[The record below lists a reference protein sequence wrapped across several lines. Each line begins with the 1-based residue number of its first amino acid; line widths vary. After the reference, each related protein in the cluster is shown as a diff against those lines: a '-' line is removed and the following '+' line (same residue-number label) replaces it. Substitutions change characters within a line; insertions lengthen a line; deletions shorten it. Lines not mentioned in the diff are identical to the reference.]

1 MFVKNKARAAV
12 NNNFFIILIFVYD
25 LYYKI
30 KQKNN
35 MTMLNYN
42 LIVGTKSFDR

>member
-1 MFVKNKARAAV
+1 MIYITKLNKN
-12 NNNFFIILIFVYD
+12 
-25 LYYKI
+25 
-30 KQKNN
+30 NN